1 MIEYISGKIA
11 ELTPTTVTIDNNG
24 IGNILEIS
32 LQTYSKLDGKTEA
45 KIYVQTQLNQRDG
58 IQVDYGFADKAER
71 ELFRMITSVSGM
83 GAASARMILSS
94 MSADE
99 FREVVLSENVNA
111 LKSVKGIGL
120 KSAQRLVLELKD
132 KLIKGEG
139 ASSEVLFQTAS
150 SEAVEEASSALQ
162 MLGFTKPNIQKAIQN
177 ILKAN
182 PNASVEQIIK
192 SALHML

>member
-24 IGNILEIS
+24 IGNIMEIS
-32 LQTYSKLDGKTEA
+32 LQTYSKLDGKAET